1 MAERDKVIKSGQ
13 LTVPRIL
20 FLAAV
25 GGIIVFTVYAG
36 GIYLSIGYWVITL
49 AICVLLFM
57 IAIDY
62 GVKMDKVDLS
72 AQPIQATAAA
82 EATTATVQGL
92 KTSAAEARPKRRSG
106 SRPTKRR
113 R

>member
-20 FLAAV
+20 FLVVV
-25 GGIIVFTVYAG
+25 GGLIVFTVYAG
-36 GIYLSIGYWVITL
+36 GIFLSIGYWGLTL
-49 AICVLLFM
+49 AICVLLFL

-62 GVKMDKVDLS
+62 VVSIERVSL
-72 AQPIQATAAA
+72 ATQPAEITAAA
-82 EATTATVQGL
+82 ESGSTTTSSIKSTV
-92 KTSAAEARPKRRSG
+92 SEPRPKKRA
-106 SRPTKRR
+106 SRPAKRR